1 MIDYFILL
9 LIPLIAFVS
18 RSFLLKK
25 KKLVNL
31 SGDLHQKFTNQKKV
45 PLVGGL
51 LIFTSFSYL
60 YLFDLDL
67 KFYFFLIL
75 TFFLGLAS
83 DLKIF
88 KSAFLK
94 LLIQIFII
102 FLMVKYTDLQLS
114 SIGINFIDYLN
125 QDIYFNY
132 LFVSFC
138 IVIIINGSN
147 FIDGMNGLS
156 LGYFIIILLI
166 LVQNKLF
173 LSEFNLNYIF
183 IASLIIILL
192 LNFKSLL
199 FLGDNGSYLLGILI
213 SYILIETYNQ
223 NTMSPFFIAL
233 LLWYP
238 SFELLFSIL
247 RKFNFNKSPMAPD
260 TNHLHQLIYLF
271 ILKRIVKN
279 AVKSNNLTS
288 FIINFYNLSIFFIG
302 SLNYNNSEMQISL
315 ILLSVLFYIIVYRN
329 LIAWKVKSVVP
340 K

>member
-25 KKLVNL
+25 KILVNL

-51 LIFTSFSYL
+51 LIFASFSYL

-67 KFYFFLIL
+67 KFYFFLLLI
-75 TFFLGLAS
+75 FFLGLGS

-114 SIGINFIDYLN
+114 NIGINFIDNLN
-125 QDIYFNY
+125 QNIYFNY

-138 IVIIINGSN
+138 IAIIINGSN

-183 IASLIIILL
+183 IGSLIVILL

-213 SYILIETYNQ
+213 SYILIQTYNQ
-223 NTMSPFFIAL
+223 NIISPFFIAL

-271 ILKRIVKN
+271 ILKRILKN

>member
-9 LIPLIAFVS
+9 LIPLIAFAL

-25 KKLVNL
+25 KILVNL

-60 YLFDLDL
+60 YLFNLDL

-114 SIGINFIDYLN
+114 NIGINFIDYFN

-183 IASLIIILL
+183 IGSLIVILF

-223 NTMSPFFIAL
+223 NTMSPFFIVL

-271 ILKRIVKN
+271 ILKRILKN

-315 ILLSVLFYIIVYRN
+315 ILISVLFYIIVYRN

>member
-9 LIPLIAFVS
+9 LIPLIAFAL

-25 KKLVNL
+25 KILVNL

-51 LIFTSFSYL
+51 LIFASFSYL

-114 SIGINFIDYLN
+114 NIGINFIDYFN

-183 IASLIIILL
+183 IGSLIVILF

-223 NTMSPFFIAL
+223 NTMSPFFIVL

-315 ILLSVLFYIIVYRN
+315 ILISVLFYIIVYRN